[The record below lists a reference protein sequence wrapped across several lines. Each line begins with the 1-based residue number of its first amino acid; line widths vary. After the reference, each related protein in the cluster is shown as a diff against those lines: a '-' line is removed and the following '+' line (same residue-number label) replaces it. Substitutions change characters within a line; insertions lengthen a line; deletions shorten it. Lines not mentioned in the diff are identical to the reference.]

1 MAIQDL
7 LRTLGQRVGTGLER
21 MGATTDPTLS
31 PEAQRLAGI
40 QNLSQALRRTGATLS
55 GDPQRMALQAQE
67 DERLRQRRLAEDQK
81 RRLNQF
87 LASPEGAKYRGMGEL
102 LGTQSLPLIAQDV
115 FKGKSQRRI
124 VKGADGFNYYEDT
137 GERVFPSVDKD
148 SSKERR
154 IVKGAD
160 GFNYYEDTGERVFP
174 SVDKPPKGAT
184 NDPLRTV
191 TEAGKVVRNV
201 RDSELTQEE
210 ILKIN
215 NSGQV
220 IQPLGFTEKFE
231 SSKEVNF
238 APIKSKYLA
247 TQNIIIK
254 TTELAQK
261 FADAPTSALA
271 IGPVTEFVDGIIQ
284 NIDAAGDLLSNAKDK
299 KAYKYMQETSTSLEG
314 RNFTDAIQQASQE
327 SGVAGSSI
335 RDLGYLF
342 AAARGQEGRG
352 LSDKDYEN
360 ALKIVAGGIGIAGR
374 SAVLKDVADGL
385 RSEFYRDIDFDIA
398 TSENNAYVNKLKGL
412 PQLPSFAFPVSAQQT
427 PTQETGGRK
436 RIRVPLN

>member
-7 LRTLGQRVGTGLER
+7 LRTLGQRASTGLER
-21 MGATTDPTLS
+21 MGATTDPRLS
-31 PEAQRLAGI
+31 PAAQRLAGI

-81 RRLNQF
+81 RRSNQF

-115 FKGKSQRRI
+115 FKGKSQ
-124 VKGADGFNYYEDT
+124 
-137 GERVFPSVDKD
+137 
-148 SSKERR
+148 RR

>member
-1 MAIQDL
+1 MAIRNLQNFL
-7 LRTLGQRVGTGLER
+7 QSLGQRVGTGFER

-67 DERLRQRRLAEDQK
+67 DEALRQRRLAEDQK

-115 FKGKSQRRI
+115 FKGESQ
-124 VKGADGFNYYEDT
+124 
-137 GERVFPSVDKD
+137 
-148 SSKERR
+148 RR

-184 NDPLRTV
+184 NDPLRTI
-191 TEAGKVVRNV
+191 TEGGKVVKNV
-201 RDSELTQEE
+201 RDSELTTEE

-215 NSGQV
+215 QSGQV

-231 SSKEVNF
+231 SSKDVDF

-261 FADAPTSALA
+261 FANEPTSALA
-271 IGPVTEFVDGIIQ
+271 IGPVTEFVDSIIQ
-284 NIDAAGDLLSNAKDK
+284 NIDAAGDLLSNAQDK

-314 RNFTDAIQQASQE
+314 KDFTDAIQQASKA
-327 SGVAGSSI
+327 SGVAGSRI
-335 RDLGYLF
+335 RDLAYLF

-360 ALKIVAGGIGIAGR
+360 ALKIVTGGVGVAGR

-398 TSENNAYVNKLKGL
+398 TSENNDYVNKLKAL
-412 PQLPSFAFPVSAQQT
+412 PELPSFAFPVSAQQT
-427 PTQETGGRK
+427 TTETSDGKK
-436 RIRVPLN
+436 RVRITL

>member
-7 LRTLGQRVGTGLER
+7 LRTLGQRASTGLER
-21 MGATTDPTLS
+21 MGATTDPRLS
-31 PEAQRLAGI
+31 PAAQRLAGI

-55 GDPQRMALQAQE
+55 GDPKRMALQAQE
-67 DERLRQRRLAEDQK
+67 DERLRQRKLAEDQK

-87 LASPEGAKYRGMGEL
+87 LASSEGAKYRGMGEL

-137 GERVFPSVDKD
+137 GERVFPSVDK
-148 SSKERR
+148 
-154 IVKGAD
+154 
-160 GFNYYEDTGERVFP
+160 
-174 SVDKPPKGAT
+174 PPKGAT

-191 TEAGKVVRNV
+191 TESGKVVRNV

-271 IGPVTEFVDGIIQ
+271 IGPVTEFVDSIIQ

-299 KAYKYMQETSTSLEG
+299 KAYKYMQETSTSLSG
-314 RNFTDAIQQASQE
+314 RNFNDAIQQASQE
-327 SGVAGSSI
+327 SGVAGSRI

-342 AAARGQEGRG
+342 AAARGQEGKG

-385 RSEFYRDIDFDIA
+385 RSEFYRDINFDIA
-398 TSENNAYVNKLKGL
+398 TSENNAYVNKLKEL

-427 PTQETGGRK
+427 PTETSDGK
-436 RIRVPLN
+436 KTIRITL

>member
-7 LRTLGQRVGTGLER
+7 LRTLGQRASTGLER
-21 MGATTDPTLS
+21 MGATTDPRLS
-31 PEAQRLAGI
+31 PAAQRLAGI

-115 FKGKSQRRI
+115 FKGKSQ
-124 VKGADGFNYYEDT
+124 
-137 GERVFPSVDKD
+137 
-148 SSKERR
+148 RR